1 MRAHSTVVLSSALC
15 AALAAPGC
23 GGSSG
28 GPNGPSGTTTPTAA
42 TLTVRASPIAMESIR
57 WITPLGNLNP
67 PDHST
72 PTDHIYFYFAAPDAG
87 ETAIARRTTFF
98 APADGTVVTVF
109 GGIGSDSKL
118 FIRATST
125 IRYYV
130 DHVILDPG
138 IGTGTTLTAGQR
150 IGTTGG
156 AFGIDLGVVNPAV
169 TLPGFVNPSRYG
181 EDTLHTDAPLKF
193 CEEPLRSQVGGRLSG
208 NWFTEQGASAL
219 SFVYDTYDPSQV
231 RIAGAGAISTPTVYS
246 IAAADPLPRDVSP
259 ATGRV
264 RYTLTR
270 SRTGLPVQGTP
281 VGQMIV
287 QMIDAQ
293 RIQAEIVLS
302 LTPVTEFSAN
312 ARVLIR

>member
-1 MRAHSTVVLSSALC
+1 
-15 AALAAPGC
+15 
-23 GGSSG
+23 
-28 GPNGPSGTTTPTAA
+28 
-42 TLTVRASPIAMESIR
+42 MESIR

-72 PTDHIYFYFAAPDAG
+72 PTDHIYFYFANPDAG
-87 ETAIARRTTFF
+87 ETAAARRTTFF
-98 APADGTVVTVF
+98 APADGTVQTVF
-109 GGIGSDSKL
+109 SGIGSDSKL
-118 FIRATST
+118 FVRATST

-138 IGTGTTLTAGQR
+138 IGTGTALTAGQR

-181 EDTLHTDAPLKF
+181 EDTLHTDAPLRF
-193 CEEPLRSQVGGRLSG
+193 YEEPLRGQLYAKVQRIGADLDGKIDFDVAGRLSG

-219 SFVYDTYDPSQV
+219 SFVYDTYDPTQV
-231 RIAGAGAISTPTVYS
+231 RIASAGAIGAPAVYS
-246 IAAADPLPRDVSP
+246 MANADPLPRDVSP

-281 VGQMIV
+281 VGQLLV
-287 QMIDAQ
+287 QMLDAQ

-302 LTPVTEFSAN
+302 ARLEANCSFRQRPHPDTVRRTWRRKPSRPRSSATGRC
-312 ARVLIR
+312 ASSR